1 MVVKPLLKG
10 CDGFCI
16 YHMCWEVIPVIDH
29 TYAVRLAPDLTLGM
43 LFVDFKAVTSGDLR
57 WEEFEEDSWI
67 DSVKSSHDFEGL
79 DHVSSFSS
87 VLK

>member
-1 MVVKPLLKG
+1 
-10 CDGFCI
+10 
-16 YHMCWEVIPVIDH
+16 
-29 TYAVRLAPDLTLGM
+29 M

-57 WEEFEEDSWI
+57 WQEFEEDSWI
-67 DSVKSSHDFEGL
+67 DSVKSSHDLEGL